1 MYHEHSLPLPPGA
14 GRWQG
19 RYRAQGQAGL
29 MRTKLM
35 IYPKGDVPVAPVQT
49 SLQLNVNRGYLY
61 REYFQRPD
69 HSPRQA
75 VKPAMF
81 WGCPARD
88 QRQASRRETYL
99 HLFQNGNQDTLFS
112 VAYTNRPTSF
122 RFFWHEKEFSGIPIR
137 GHCRKQPF
145 SPILGLSPRQ
155 CPPHAFFQP
164 QLQFFL
170 I

>member
-1 MYHEHSLPLPPGA
+1 MNTRFRFRQALEDGK
-14 GRWQG
+14 GG
-19 RYRAQGQAGL
+19 IEAGL

-81 WGCPARD
+81 
-88 QRQASRRETYL
+88 
-99 HLFQNGNQDTLFS
+99 
-112 VAYTNRPTSF
+112 
-122 RFFWHEKEFSGIPIR
+122 
-137 GHCRKQPF
+137 
-145 SPILGLSPRQ
+145 
-155 CPPHAFFQP
+155 
-164 QLQFFL
+164 
-170 I
+170 